1 MILVRLD
8 RLTHGFGARTLFENL
23 SFRAGDDA
31 RVGLVGRNGT
41 GKTTLLRILAGTLAP
56 ERGVRALSPRVRV
69 GMLDQQIEPDGE
81 ETAFEYAR
89 DAFRDLLQLMERE
102 EAVRAELLRS
112 GDASEEELTALGHE
126 LGHLHDHFAR
136 MGGHSIESRVEETL
150 EGLGVSRPL
159 WTQPLRTLSGGE
171 KGRVAIAR
179 LILSA
184 PDLLLLDEP
193 TNHLDMAATEWL
205 ENFLARSSEP
215 FVLVSHD
222 RTLLDRVCTSI
233 AEIEHGGLE
242 QHAGNYTEFA
252 RKKRSRIEQEAKRY
266 ALDLAER
273 RRQEEF
279 IRKNIAGQNTKQ
291 AQSRRKRLEREGPM
305 RAAPKG
311 ETEAVATF
319 DRLRASRSGSHVVA
333 ARGVTMGYGS
343 RVLFSGLNL
352 DLMRGDRLGIVGGN
366 GTGKTTLLR
375 VLGGELT
382 PRGGAVEWGAGVK
395 QAGLDQEA
403 ADLPPEVSVLDTLW
417 NLRPTTDEVEVR
429 NFLGGFLFRGDEVF
443 RSVGTLSG
451 GERTRLG
458 LARLIWSGPNL
469 IFLDEPTNHLDIA
482 SRESLE
488 SALRAYDGTLVVVSH
503 DRYFLDAVATQ
514 ILWIDEGEARSFRGT
529 FSEAREKRA
538 ADARRAAAS
547 AGTASARTSAPSRT
561 PVSSRTPAPSRA
573 PASARTP
580 APSAAPGPDS
590 TKEARARE
598 RGERDQAERERRKR
612 TKARERLEAEIAAM
626 EKTLA
631 ELTAAMEDDSAK
643 GDLAA
648 LRGASEEY
656 GRVRAKLDELLSR
669 WVNSGE

>member
-1 MILVRLD
+1 MPRRITRRVWPGLATRTRSSIGKHSRGRRKRPSRFFFSSRRRHTRFDCDWSSDVCSSDLGRGAGRSRGAPPGRRGEGRRALPRDARREHRARPARGLSRARAQEQLDLPGLRAGGEGRTGEAALSGAAPYPERADASHETPRVRQGLRVRARLRRRDRGAAVSPRGDAGVALLGGRSPRPGGGAGGAAEEAERGEDEAQGCGAAERMILVRLD

-136 MGGHSIESRVEETL
+136 MGGHSIESRVEETF

-252 RKKRSRIEQEAKRY
+252 RKKRSRMEQEAKRY

-291 AQSRRKRLEREGPM
+291 AQSRRKRL
-305 RAAPKG
+305 
-311 ETEAVATF
+311 
-319 DRLRASRSGSHVVA
+319 
-333 ARGVTMGYGS
+333 
-343 RVLFSGLNL
+343 
-352 DLMRGDRLGIVGGN
+352 
-366 GTGKTTLLR
+366 
-375 VLGGELT
+375 
-382 PRGGAVEWGAGVK
+382 
-395 QAGLDQEA
+395 
-403 ADLPPEVSVLDTLW
+403 
-417 NLRPTTDEVEVR
+417 
-429 NFLGGFLFRGDEVF
+429 
-443 RSVGTLSG
+443 
-451 GERTRLG
+451 
-458 LARLIWSGPNL
+458 
-469 IFLDEPTNHLDIA
+469 
-482 SRESLE
+482 
-488 SALRAYDGTLVVVSH
+488 
-503 DRYFLDAVATQ
+503 
-514 ILWIDEGEARSFRGT
+514 
-529 FSEAREKRA
+529 
-538 ADARRAAAS
+538 
-547 AGTASARTSAPSRT
+547 
-561 PVSSRTPAPSRA
+561 
-573 PASARTP
+573 
-580 APSAAPGPDS
+580 
-590 TKEARARE
+590 
-598 RGERDQAERERRKR
+598 
-612 TKARERLEAEIAAM
+612 
-626 EKTLA
+626 
-631 ELTAAMEDDSAK
+631 
-643 GDLAA
+643 
-648 LRGASEEY
+648 
-656 GRVRAKLDELLSR
+656 
-669 WVNSGE
+669 

>member
-1 MILVRLD
+1 MILLRLE
-8 RLTHGFGARTLFENL
+8 RVTHGFGARTLFENL

-41 GKTTLLRILAGTLAP
+41 GKTTLLRIMAGSVIP
-56 ERGVRALSPRVRV
+56 ERGTRWLAPRVRV

-81 ETAFEYAR
+81 ETAFEHAR
-89 DAFRDLLQLMERE
+89 DAFRDLLALMERE
-102 EAVRAELLRS
+102 EAVREELERS
-112 GDASEEELTALGHE
+112 GGASEEELTALAHE

-150 EGLGVSRPL
+150 EGLGVVRTL

-233 AEIEHGGLE
+233 AEIENGGLE

-252 RKKRSRIEQEAKRY
+252 RKKRARMEQERKRY
-266 ALDLAER
+266 ELDLKER
-273 RRQEEF
+273 ERQEDF

-291 AQSRRKRLEREGPM
+291 AQSRRKKLEREGPLE
-305 RAAPKG
+305 RPKG

-319 DRLRASRSGSHVVA
+319 DRLRSSRSGSHVIA
-333 ARGVTMGYGS
+333 ARGVTMGYGP
-343 RVLFSGLNL
+343 RVLFRGVSI

-366 GTGKTTLLR
+366 GAGKTTLLR
-375 VLGGELT
+375 VLSGDLA
-382 PRGGAVEWGAGVK
+382 PREGTVEWGAGVK
-395 QAGLDQEA
+395 QGGLDQEA
-403 ADLPPEVSVLDTLW
+403 ADLPPQTTVIDTLW
-417 NLRPTTDEVEVR
+417 DMRPTTDEVEVR
-429 NFLGGFLFRGDEVF
+429 SFLGGFLFRGDDVH
-443 RSVGTLSG
+443 RKVGTLSG

-469 IFLDEPTNHLDIA
+469 VFLDEPTNHLDIA
-482 SRESLE
+482 SREALE
-488 SALRAYDGTLVVVSH
+488 GALQAYDGTLVVVSH

-514 ILWIDEGEARSFRGT
+514 ILWMDGGEATSYRGT
-529 FSEAREKRA
+529 FSEAREKRGRDA
-538 ADARRAAAS
+538 AKRADV
-547 AGTASARTSAPSRT
+547 PE
-561 PVSSRTPAPSRA
+561 PVVTVAPAP
-573 PASARTP
+573 
-580 APSAAPGPDS
+580 

-598 RGERDQAERERRKR
+598 RGERDRAERDRRKR
-612 TKARERLEAEIAAM
+612 EKARKALEAEIASH
-626 EKTLA
+626 EKHLA
-631 ELTAAMEDDSAK
+631 ELTAAMEDDAAK
-643 GDLAA
+643 GDHAA
-648 LRGASEEY
+648 LRAASEEY
-656 GRVRAKLDELLSR
+656 GRVRSALDEILAR
-669 WVNSGE
+669 WVESAE

>member
-1 MILVRLD
+1 MILLRLD
-8 RLTHGFGARTLFENL
+8 RVTHGFGARSLFENL
-23 SFRAGDDA
+23 SFRAGDDT

-41 GKTTLLRILAGTLAP
+41 GKTTLLRILAGAVQP
-56 ERGVRALSPRVRV
+56 ERGGRSVSPHVRV
-69 GMLDQQIEPDGE
+69 GMLDQQIVPDGE
-81 ETAFEYAR
+81 ETAFQHAR

-102 EAVRAELLRS
+102 ETVREELVRR
-112 GDASEEELTALGHE
+112 GDAPPEELTALAHE

-136 MGGHSIESRVEETL
+136 MGGHSIESRVEATL
-150 EGLGVSRPL
+150 EGLGVIRTL

-205 ENFLARSSEP
+205 EDFLAHGSEP

-222 RTLLDRVCTSI
+222 RTLLDHTCTSI
-233 AEIEHGGLE
+233 AEIENGGLE
-242 QHAGNYTEFA
+242 QHTGNYTEFA
-252 RKKRSRIEQEAKRY
+252 RKKRARMEQEGKRY
-266 ALDLAER
+266 ELAVQER
-273 RRQEEF
+273 ERQEDF
-279 IRKNIAGQNTKQ
+279 IRRNIAGQNTKQ
-291 AQSRRKRLEREGPM
+291 AQSRRKRLAREGPIE
-305 RAAPKG
+305 RPKG
-311 ETEAVATF
+311 ETEAVASF
-319 DRLRASRSGSHVVA
+319 DRLRATRSGSHVIA

-343 RVLFSGLNL
+343 RTLFSGVAL

-366 GTGKTTLLR
+366 GAGKTTLLR
-375 VLGGELT
+375 VLTGELA
-382 PRGGAVEWGAGVK
+382 PREGTVEWGAGVK

-403 ADLPPEVSVLDTLW
+403 ADLPPETSVLDTLW
-417 NLRPTTDEVEVR
+417 DLRPTADEVEVR
-429 NFLGGFLFRGDEVF
+429 NFLGGFLFRGEEIF
-443 RSVGTLSG
+443 RKVGTLSG

-488 SALRAYDGTLVVVSH
+488 AALRAYDGTLVVVSH

-514 ILWIDEGEARSFRGT
+514 ILWIDAGVARSYRGT

-538 ADARRAAAS
+538 ADARRAAGAS
-547 AGTASARTSAPSRT
+547 
-561 PVSSRTPAPSRA
+561 SSPAPVAA
-573 PASARTP
+573 PAP
-580 APSAAPGPDS
+580 

-598 RGERDQAERERRKR
+598 RDERDRTERERRKR
-612 TKARERLEAEIAAM
+612 TKARQTMEAEIAAM
-626 EKTLA
+626 EKRLA

-643 GDLAA
+643 GDVGA
-648 LRGASEEY
+648 LRQASEEY
-656 GRVRAKLDELLSR
+656 GRTRAKLDELLAR
-669 WVNSGE
+669 WVETGE

>member
-8 RLTHGFGARTLFENL
+8 RVTHGFGARTLFENL
-23 SFRAGDDA
+23 SFRAGDDS

-41 GKTTLLRILAGTLAP
+41 GKTTLLRILAGAVRP
-56 ERGVRALSPRVRV
+56 ERGSRSVVPRVRV

-89 DAFRDLLQLMERE
+89 DAFRDLLALMERE
-102 EAVRAELLRS
+102 ETVREELVRR
-112 GDASEEELTALGHE
+112 GDAPPEELTALAHE

-136 MGGHSIESRVEETL
+136 MGGHSIESRVEATL
-150 EGLGVSRPL
+150 EGLGVGRPL

-205 ENFLARSSEP
+205 EDFLSHSSEP
-215 FVLVSHD
+215 FVVVSHD
-222 RTLLDRVCTSI
+222 RTLLDHTCTSI
-233 AEIEHGGLE
+233 AEIENGWLE

-252 RKKRSRIEQEAKRY
+252 RKKRARMEQEAKRY
-266 ALDLAER
+266 ELDLKER
-273 RRQEEF
+273 ERQEDF
-279 IRKNIAGQNTKQ
+279 IRRNIAGQNTKQ
-291 AQSRRKRLEREGPM
+291 AQSRRKRLEREGPLE
-305 RAAPKG
+305 RPKG
-311 ETEAVATF
+311 ETEAVASF
-319 DRLRASRSGSHVVA
+319 DRLRASRSGSHVIA
-333 ARGVTMGYGS
+333 ARGVTMGYGP
-343 RVLFSGLNL
+343 RTLFSGVAL

-366 GTGKTTLLR
+366 GAGKTTLLR
-375 VLGGELT
+375 VLTGELA
-382 PRGGAVEWGAGVK
+382 PRAGTVEWGAGVK

-403 ADLPPEVSVLDTLW
+403 ADLPPGTTVLDTLW
-417 NLRPTTDEVEVR
+417 DLRPTTDEVEVR
-429 NFLGGFLFRGDEVF
+429 NFLGGFLFRGDEVH
-443 RSVGTLSG
+443 RKVGTLSG

-488 SALRAYDGTLVVVSH
+488 AALKAYDGTLVVVSH

-514 ILWIDEGEARSFRGT
+514 ILWIDAGEARLYRGT

-538 ADARRAAAS
+538 GEARRAAA
-547 AGTASARTSAPSRT
+547 AA
-561 PVSSRTPAPSRA
+561 VSPAPAPARA
-573 PASARTP
+573 PA
-580 APSAAPGPDS
+580 
-590 TKEARARE
+590 TKEARAHE
-598 RGERDQAERERRKR
+598 RGERDRAERERRKR
-612 TKARERLEAEIAAM
+612 TKARQTMEAEIAAL
-626 EKTLA
+626 EKRLA

-643 GDLAA
+643 GDHAA
-648 LRGASEEY
+648 LRQASEEY
-656 GRVRAKLDELLSR
+656 GQTRAKLDELLAR
-669 WVNSGE
+669 WVETGE

>member
-8 RLTHGFGARTLFENL
+8 RVTHGFGARTLFEDL
-23 SFRAGDDA
+23 SFRAADDS

-41 GKTTLLRILAGTLAP
+41 GKTTLLRILAGTIAP
-56 ERGVRALSPRVRV
+56 ERGTRSLLPHIRL

-89 DAFRDLLQLMERE
+89 DAFRDLLKLMERE
-102 EAVRAELLRS
+102 EAVRAQLLES
-112 GDASEEELTALGHE
+112 GDASEEEMTALAHE

-150 EGLGVSRPL
+150 EGLGVGRPL

-184 PDLLLLDEP
+184 PDLFLLDEP

-205 ENFLARSSEP
+205 ENYLARQSEP
-215 FVLVSHD
+215 FILVSHD

-242 QHAGNYTEFA
+242 QHAGNYSEFA
-252 RKKRSRIEQEAKRY
+252 RKKRLRFEQQAKRY

-273 RRQEEF
+273 ERQEDF
-279 IRKNIAGQNTKQ
+279 IRRNIAGQNTKQ

-305 RAAPKG
+305 REAPKG
-311 ETEAVATF
+311 ETHAVAKF
-319 DRLRASRSGSHVVA
+319 DRLRASRSGSHVIA
-333 ARGVTMGYGS
+333 ARGLTMGYGA
-343 RVLFSGLNL
+343 RVLFSGVSL

-366 GTGKTTLLR
+366 GAGKTTLLR
-375 VLGGELT
+375 VLSGELT
-382 PRGGAVEWGAGVK
+382 PRDGEVEWGAGVK
-395 QAGLDQEA
+395 QAGLDQEG
-403 ADLPPEVSVLDTLW
+403 ADLAPETKVLDTLW
-417 NLRPTTDEVEVR
+417 DLRPTADEVEVR
-429 NFLGGFLFRGDEVF
+429 SFLGGFLFRGDEVH
-443 RSVGTLSG
+443 RKVGTLSG

-488 SALRAYDGTLVVVSH
+488 AALRAYDGTLIVVSH

-514 ILWIDEGEARSFRGT
+514 ILWIEEGEARSYRGT

-538 ADARRAAAS
+538 ADARRAVVS
-547 AGTASARTSAPSRT
+547 PSPAPSRT
-561 PVSSRTPAPSRA
+561 PVITPQPAP
-573 PASARTP
+573 
-580 APSAAPGPDS
+580 
-590 TKEARARE
+590 TKTSRARE
-598 RGERDQAERERRKR
+598 REERDRVEREQRKR
-612 TKARERLEAEIAAM
+612 TKARKVLEAEIAAM

-643 GDLAA
+643 GDVQA
-648 LRGASEEY
+648 LRTASEEY
-656 GRVRAKLDELLSR
+656 GRTRAKLDQLLAR
-669 WVNSGE
+669 WVESPE

>member
-8 RLTHGFGARTLFENL
+8 RVTHGFGARTLFEGL

-41 GKTTLLRILAGTLAP
+41 GKTTLLRILAGAVQP
-56 ERGVRALSPRVRV
+56 ERGARSVAPRVRV

-81 ETAFEYAR
+81 ETAFDYAR
-89 DAFRDLLQLMERE
+89 DAFRDLLGLMERE
-102 EAVRAELLRS
+102 EAVREELLRR
-112 GDASEEELTALGHE
+112 GDAPTEELTALAHE

-150 EGLGVSRPL
+150 EGLGVGRAL

-205 ENFLARSSEP
+205 EDFLSRSSEP

-233 AEIEHGGLE
+233 AEIENGGLE

-252 RKKRSRIEQEAKRY
+252 RKKRARMEQEQKRY
-266 ALDLAER
+266 ELDLKER
-273 RRQEEF
+273 ERQEDF
-279 IRKNIAGQNTKQ
+279 IRRNIAGQNTKQ
-291 AQSRRKRLEREGPM
+291 AQSRRKQLQREGPLE
-305 RAAPKG
+305 RPKG
-311 ETEAVATF
+311 ETDAVATF
-319 DRLRASRSGSHVVA
+319 DRLRASRSGSHVIA
-333 ARGVTMGYGS
+333 ARGITMGYGA
-343 RVLFSGLNL
+343 RVLFHGLSI

-366 GTGKTTLLR
+366 GAGKTTLLR
-375 VLGGELT
+375 VLSGELQ
-382 PRGGAVEWGAGVK
+382 PREGTVEWGAGVK

-403 ADLPPEVSVLDTLW
+403 ADLPPQTSVLDTLW
-417 NLRPTTDEVEVR
+417 DLRPTADEVEVR
-429 NFLGGFLFRGDEVF
+429 NFLGGFLFRGDEVY
-443 RSVGTLSG
+443 RKVGTLSG

-482 SRESLE
+482 SREALE
-488 SALRAYDGTLVVVSH
+488 GALKAYDGTLMVVSH

-514 ILWIDEGEARSFRGT
+514 ILWMDAGEARSYRGT

-538 ADARRAAAS
+538 GDARREAARPAAPAPVARTRVAPATPAAPAPATPAGAAS
-547 AGTASARTSAPSRT
+547 PSRDHASASAP
-561 PVSSRTPAPSRA
+561 
-573 PASARTP
+573 
-580 APSAAPGPDS
+580 

-598 RGERDQAERERRKR
+598 RGERDRAEREQRKR
-612 TKARERLEAEIAAM
+612 TKARKALEAEIEAL
-626 EKTLA
+626 EKHLA

-643 GDLAA
+643 GDHAA
-648 LRGASEEY
+648 LRQASEDY
-656 GRVRAKLDELLSR
+656 GRTRALLDHLLAR
-669 WVNSGE
+669 WVETAE

>member
-8 RLTHGFGARTLFENL
+8 RVTHGFGARTLFEDL
-23 SFRAGDDA
+23 SFRAGDDS

-41 GKTTLLRILAGTLAP
+41 GKTTLLRILAGTIAP
-56 ERGVRALSPRVRV
+56 ERGTRSLLPRVRV

-81 ETAFEYAR
+81 ETAFEHAR

-102 EAVRAELLRS
+102 EAVRAELLQR
-112 GDASEEELTALGHE
+112 GDAPPDELTALAHE

-136 MGGHSIESRVEETL
+136 MGGHSIESRVEETF
-150 EGLGVSRPL
+150 EGLGVSRAL

-205 ENFLARSSEP
+205 ENFLARQSEP

-233 AEIEHGGLE
+233 AEIEHGRLE
-242 QHAGNYTEFA
+242 QHAGNYSEFA
-252 RKKRSRIEQEAKRY
+252 RKKRARMEQEAKRY

-273 RRQEEF
+273 QRQEEF

-311 ETEAVATF
+311 ASEAVATF
-319 DRLRASRSGSHVVA
+319 DRLRASRSGSHVIA
-333 ARGVTMGYGS
+333 ARGITMGYGS
-343 RVLFSGLNL
+343 RVLFSGVEL

-375 VLGGELT
+375 VLSGELT
-382 PRGGAVEWGAGVK
+382 PRGGTVEWGAGVK

-403 ADLPPEVSVLDTLW
+403 ADLPREMSVLDTLW

-429 NFLGGFLFRGDEVF
+429 SFLGGFLFRGDEVH
-443 RSVGTLSG
+443 RRVGTLSG

-488 SALRAYDGTLVVVSH
+488 AALRAYDGTLIVVSH

-514 ILWIDEGEARSFRGT
+514 ILWIEEGEARSYRGT

-538 ADARRAAAS
+538 ADARRAVVSAS
-547 AGTASARTSAPSRT
+547 AAAGKNAAVSPGEAPSRT
-561 PVSSRTPAPSRA
+561 
-573 PASARTP
+573 
-580 APSAAPGPDS
+580 SAAPPSPAPDS
-590 TKEARARE
+590 TKASRARE
-598 RGERDQAERERRKR
+598 RDERDRVEREQRKR
-612 TKARERLEAEIAAM
+612 TKARKALETEIAAM

-643 GDLAA
+643 GDVSG
-648 LRGASEEY
+648 LRTASEEY
-656 GRVRAKLDELLSR
+656 GRTRAKLDQLLAR
-669 WVNSGE
+669 WVESAE

>member
-8 RLTHGFGARTLFENL
+8 RVTHGFGARTLFENL
-23 SFRAGDDA
+23 SFRAGDDS

-41 GKTTLLRILAGTLAP
+41 GKTTLLRILAGAVQP
-56 ERGVRALSPRVRV
+56 ERGSRSVVHRVRV

-89 DAFRDLLQLMERE
+89 DAFRDLLALMERE
-102 EAVRAELLRS
+102 ETVREELLSR
-112 GDASEEELTALGHE
+112 GDAPPEELTALAHE

-136 MGGHSIESRVEETL
+136 MGGHSIESRVEATL
-150 EGLGVSRPL
+150 EGLGVGRPL

-205 ENFLARSSEP
+205 EDFLAHSSEP
-215 FVLVSHD
+215 FVVVSHD
-222 RTLLDRVCTSI
+222 RTLLDHTCTSI
-233 AEIEHGGLE
+233 AEIENGGLE
-242 QHAGNYTEFA
+242 QHTGNYTEFA
-252 RKKRSRIEQEAKRY
+252 RKKRARMEQEAKRY
-266 ALDLAER
+266 ELAVQER
-273 RRQEEF
+273 ERQEDF
-279 IRKNIAGQNTKQ
+279 IRRNIAGQNTKQ
-291 AQSRRKRLEREGPM
+291 AQSRRKRLEREGPIE
-305 RAAPKG
+305 RPKG
-311 ETEAVATF
+311 ETEAVASF
-319 DRLRASRSGSHVVA
+319 DRLRASRSGSHVIA

-343 RVLFSGLNL
+343 RTLFSGVAL

-366 GTGKTTLLR
+366 GAGKTTLLR
-375 VLGGELT
+375 VLTGELA
-382 PRGGAVEWGAGVK
+382 PREGTVEWGAGVK

-403 ADLPPEVSVLDTLW
+403 ADLPPGTSVLDTLW
-417 NLRPTTDEVEVR
+417 DLRPTTDEVEVR
-429 NFLGGFLFRGDEVF
+429 NFLGGFLFRGDEIY
-443 RSVGTLSG
+443 RKVGTLSG

-488 SALRAYDGTLVVVSH
+488 AALKAYDGTLVVVSH

-514 ILWIDEGEARSFRGT
+514 ILWIDAGEARSYRGT
-529 FSEAREKRA
+529 FSEAREKRV
-538 ADARRAAAS
+538 ADARRAALAAAS
-547 AGTASARTSAPSRT
+547 
-561 PVSSRTPAPSRA
+561 PAPAPARA
-573 PASARTP
+573 PARAP
-580 APSAAPGPDS
+580 ATAPVA

-598 RGERDQAERERRKR
+598 RGERDRAERDRRKR
-612 TKARERLEAEIAAM
+612 TKTRQTMEAEIAAL
-626 EKTLA
+626 EKHLA

-643 GDLAA
+643 GDHAA
-648 LRGASEEY
+648 LRQASEEY
-656 GRVRAKLDELLSR
+656 GQTRAKLDDLLAR
-669 WVNSGE
+669 WVETGE